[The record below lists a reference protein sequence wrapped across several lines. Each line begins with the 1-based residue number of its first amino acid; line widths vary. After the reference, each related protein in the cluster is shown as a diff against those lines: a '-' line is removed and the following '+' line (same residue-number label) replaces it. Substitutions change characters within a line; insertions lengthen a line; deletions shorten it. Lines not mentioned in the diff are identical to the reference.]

1 MGFSPLIYFSTFF
14 NFWDIYS
21 KFHIYF
27 AHFFYFY
34 FFSVFL
40 KIERQ
45 QIVYSCSGVI
55 PLLLHVSFKSW
66 FVFFCFPCCCTF
78 NHGFRSPF
86 PNAQY
91 CCVFFFSSIER
102 LYIPGNFWKI
112 WVYVIRAYKGFPF
125 YKIWRFTTA
134 ATLFYFWEQNA
145 FVGWM
150 QWSSLPRET
159 WVHRKISFVQIFRWA
174 LFSLLGRT
182 NCLHLSPEQGTNLSN
197 NIYQKIVFSETDWEC
212 ISRKSVQ
219 KKIKVHC

>member
-1 MGFSPLIYFSTFF
+1 MLVSNLDLFSFVFHAAVHLTMGFVHLSLM
-14 NFWDIYS
+14 
-21 KFHIYF
+21 
-27 AHFFYFY
+27 
-34 FFSVFL
+34 
-40 KIERQ
+40 
-45 QIVYSCSGVI
+45 
-55 PLLLHVSFKSW
+55 
-66 FVFFCFPCCCTF
+66 
-78 NHGFRSPF
+78 
-86 PNAQY
+86 PNT
-91 CCVFFFSSIER
+91 VVLFFFSSIER